1 MLASQKV
8 ADACIREAKEKAAKI
23 VRDAETKAQALLVDA
38 NNMTAAEKE
47 HYLQL
52 QSDAANLRNELI
64 SLYSK
69 HIKSIDDLPSSSD
82 VEASKAELDKKYPTE
97 DMTAPAQPKAEE
109 DVKIA
114 VPSEIKAEPVEE
126 PENDITAPAKR
137 QSKFSHLKFGDNYD
151 VTAD

>member
-23 VRDAETKAQALLVDA
+23 VRDAETKAQTLLVDA

-69 HIKSIDDLPSSSD
+69 HIKSIDDLPSTSD
-82 VEASKAELDKKYPTE
+82 VEASKAELDEKYPTE
-97 DMTAPAQPKAEE
+97 DVTAPAQPQVED

-114 VPSEIKAEPVEE
+114 VPSEMKAEPIAENEE
-126 PENDITAPAKR
+126 VSAHPKR